1 MSDLSLTTETHACLL
16 SAEKVAEAMIGFT
29 ITLCGSLEYVSSS
42 QIFIFCP
49 RVTLH
54 LGQLLEDG
62 DGTRTD
68 RAGSHL
74 DLEPPLLPF
83 VASSHSPSPTVRST
97 TAPESVGVYVGWDIV
112 RLAARTDAESNSA
125 TNTAIKERLF
135 FSMQISLYPLSHPI
149 PSRPIPSH
157 SSILARYSRHAVGSG
172 AHLLVLLDQRRRSI
186 KRERERAMKE

>member
-149 PSRPIPSH
+149 PSRPIPPS
-157 SSILARYSRHAVGSG
+157 
-172 AHLLVLLDQRRRSI
+172 
-186 KRERERAMKE
+186 